1 MRKVRVK
8 NRLCKTRTSVDDIP
22 VRPNLA
28 VTPAQ
33 MAKMTEQGVAVSS
46 QIASDFNDGET
57 NVSFD
62 LPVDRVRG
70 MDIVE
75 LWESEKTARQRIKS
89 HIDANKAK
97 YGDSTITNN
106 SKS

>member
-8 NRLCKTRTSVDDIP
+8 NRLCKTRTSVEDIP

-57 NVSFD
+57 NVSFV

-70 MDIVE
+70 MDIVDF
-75 LWESEKTARQRIKS
+75 WESEKSARQRIKA

-97 YGDSTITNN
+97 FGDSTIIN
-106 SKS
+106 SHR